1 MRIHAILLAAA
12 AAFVMPSAASA
23 AELQPGVYVGS
34 FNGGKC
40 GVLTVPEGN
49 KKPTYVFG
57 NCELGKIIGK
67 PEYKAQRVSIS
78 ENGDKIIVKIDEA
91 RYTIRLVAGK
101 MLLGTWTLGDY
112 ANTNMQFKLDS

>member
-1 MRIHAILLAAA
+1 MRIHSVLLAAV
-12 AAFVMPSAASA
+12 AAFALPSAASA
-23 AELQPGVYVGS
+23 ADLKPGVYVGS
-34 FNGGKC
+34 FDGGMC
-40 GVLTVPEGN
+40 GVLTIPDGN
-49 KKPTYVFG
+49 KKPTYAYG
-57 NCELGKIIGK
+57 KCELGKIIGK

-112 ANTNMQFKLDS
+112 TNTNMQFKLDS